1 SVALRRLPAAV
12 ARLRHIS
19 DREAGAGDAM
29 PDSGLVERGSR
40 LARGGW
46 AYLQRSREVR
56 RNGGA
61 VPPMRLPERSALVP
75 AHIRRAAEAARV
87 RAEAAAHV
95 GPTAV
100 PAPRPD
106 QQAEAEDDRGT
117 AELARNSAA

>member
-1 SVALRRLPAAV
+1 
-12 ARLRHIS
+12 
-19 DREAGAGDAM
+19 M

-87 RAEAAAHV
+87 RAEAAAHAAHV

-106 QQAEAEDDRGT
+106 QQAEADDDRGA

>member
-1 SVALRRLPAAV
+1 AV

-29 PDSGLVERGSR
+29 PDSGLLDRGGR
-40 LARGGW
+40 IARGGW

-61 VPPMRLPERSALVP
+61 VPPMLLPARSALVP

-87 RAEAAAHV
+87 RAGAGAPV
-95 GPTAV
+95 GPSAV

-106 QQAEAEDDRGT
+106 RQAEAADDRGV